1 MNMEQKL
8 REILGL
14 NIKVERVKRGL
25 TQEKLGELAEISTK
39 HITKIE
45 SGDVSPSIYL
55 IYKIAKALNVSI
67 DKLIQE
73 VE

>member
-1 MNMEQKL
+1 MHMEQKL

-14 NIKVERVKRGL
+14 NIKVERVKHGL
-25 TQEKLGELAEISTK
+25 TQEKLGELSEISTK

-45 SGDVSPSIYL
+45 SGSVSPSIYL
-55 IYKIAKALNVSI
+55 VYKIAKALNVSI
-67 DKLIQE
+67 AKLVEE

>member
-1 MNMEQKL
+1 MEQKL

-55 IYKIAKALNVSI
+55 VYKIAKALNVSI
-67 DKLIQE
+67 AKLVEE